1 MLTLS
6 KPLQQNE
13 KINKV
18 KDQLVGEV
26 KCMGHY
32 RLSQDLTEGVCNA
45 VEMFVK
51 KKYKI
56 NKKDLVL
63 EIFKSAH
70 DLSNEELQVVETQ
83 IDYIV
88 QKGLLIKHPKTRRV
102 AKRFLWVLG
111 LSVGMLSMARSS

>member
-18 KDQLVGEV
+18 KEQLVGEV
-26 KCMGHY
+26 QCLSHY

-45 VEMFVK
+45 IEMFIK
-51 KKYKI
+51 KKYKK
-56 NKKDLVL
+56 NKKNLVL
-63 EIFKSAH
+63 EIFKTAH
-70 DLSNEELQVVETQ
+70 NLSDEELQVIETQ

-88 QKGLLIKHPKTRRV
+88 QKGLLIKYPKTRRAV
-102 AKRFLWVLG
+102 KRFLWFLG
-111 LSVGMLSMARSS
+111 LSVEMLSMPRNA